1 MINLYK
7 QYKKFCIFFLTVVF
21 LIAFYT
27 IFGFF
32 GVPWI
37 IKSVIPSF
45 LADKNATLIVKE
57 VKFNPY
63 KFELNAT
70 DVSLKTYADIFSV
83 KQLDFE
89 LNFSEIFS
97 KNINIE
103 VVRLFEP
110 YTNIQREANFT
121 FNFDPL
127 VVSSDSKNIDEN
139 DNKESFFN
147 FTLNKFKIIN
157 GDVRYAD
164 ASLKRPFEVKLNDL
178 NYEIKNINLKEYSI
192 GKHILQTNS
201 NVLEEFD
208 WRGGVSLNPLKIY
221 GDIKL
226 GGLKMDKIWQSYM
239 SDLDFSVTKGTI
251 DTTLKYSI
259 NIGDEGVGLS
269 FNDSK
274 IMIKKFN
281 ISEQNSTI
289 KLDNLSFEDINFKGN
304 FSGKNDLRLNIGQAL
319 FDGFSKDEILLKS
332 GEVDNIL
339 FSLLKDENLSLG
351 GEISEL
357 KLSGIEHNSSSFA
370 SINEVVLNT
379 LKYDMNDVFSVD
391 LVDLN
396 SSGLSLKDE
405 QNFANIDTF
414 LIKNVSAS
422 FGLDDKKFMLSLP
435 KISLSNATF
444 KNPQMSLKN
453 DIFYLNNL
461 NLSAKDDF
469 GYMDI
474 SGDDFGFKGTK
485 FQGFDFD
492 VTSQDIEFLD
502 LNLSLKNEPNIT
514 SVITNLS
521 NIKTKPI
528 QVNVKNEKFVVVND
542 ISANGLKFDGK
553 NAELDSLMLGKS
565 DIFSSSKS
573 FAGFK
578 KLAVNGLNFEL
589 LQTVLDIKDVKFD
602 SFFYNDELSKDG
614 AKAIN
619 ELAILKSNKK
629 NTPKTVKKDKNYET
643 NFVANIENIEFLNA
657 SSKITQSFTGETM
670 KHEIGLKGA
679 KISNFSSDLSKPFG
693 LNLALKTS
701 DDVTLDTK
709 GKVAIEPL
717 NAELQTKV
725 VAGDLTKFN
734 AILSKYL
741 NASIAQGAAN
751 FQSSV
756 KFDKSYKVNGKFELK
771 NFILNDAN
779 GTKAAGVND
788 LKIKKILLNEKGV
801 DIADV
806 TINEPFAKVHIFKDK
821 SINLSQLS
829 KQNGSNKS
837 EQKNEQK
844 TNKKSKDEFQ
854 TSIKN
859 ISLNNANIDFSD
871 DSLVLPFVFDI
882 RNLSAQIDKVS
893 SGDVTNISMQG
904 TVGSGGSASIQSR
917 IDVFEPKKF
926 SDIKLKFK
934 DVELSEITP
943 YSATFVGRKIDSG
956 LISLSL
962 AYLIKDGKMDGKN
975 NVVIDTIKLGE
986 SVESADAIILP
997 LQLAISIL
1005 QDSRNIIDLNL
1016 PVSGDLDNP
1025 EFSYGGIVWQAIVQ
1039 LFSDVV
1045 TSPFRLLGNVLG
1057 IVNSQEL
1064 STVDFSAGE
1073 SEFMESQVKKV
1084 EQFKTITETKKDIIF
1099 VINPSYDEVVDKLAI
1114 QKRLLDRDIAMQA
1127 NARNISEIQ
1136 VIKELSMRKFKSVPQ
1151 NAYDELIKMRE
1162 ISESALAKLA
1172 NERAN
1177 SLKQM
1182 MIKTGVPSV
1191 QVKVSDKFQKVKAK
1205 MELYVPLP
1213 IGIEN
1218 R

>member
-1 MINLYK
+1 MRNLYK
-7 QYKKFCIFFLTVVF
+7 KYKKSCIFFLTVVF

-37 IKSVIPSF
+37 LKSVIPSF

-57 VKFNPY
+57 AKFHPY

-103 VVRLFEP
+103 VIRLFEP

-121 FNFDPL
+121 FNFDSL
-127 VVSSDSKNIDEN
+127 VVSSDSKNSDEN

-147 FTLNKFKIIN
+147 LTLNKFKIIN

-192 GKHILQTNS
+192 GKHILETNS

-239 SDLDFSVTKGTI
+239 SDLDFNVTKGTI

-269 FNDSK
+269 FDDSK
-274 IMIKKFN
+274 IIAKNFN
-281 ISEQNSTI
+281 INEQNSTI
-289 KLDNLSFEDINFKGN
+289 KLDNLAFEDINFKGN
-304 FSGKNDLRLNIGQAL
+304 FSGKNDLKLNIGQAL

-332 GEVDNIL
+332 GEVNNIL
-339 FSLLKDENLSLG
+339 FNLLRDESLSLD
-351 GEISEL
+351 GEISGL
-357 KLSGIEHNSSSFA
+357 KISGIEHNSSSFA
-370 SINEVVLNT
+370 SINEVVLNA
-379 LKYDMNDVFSVD
+379 LKYDMSDVFR
-391 LVDLN
+391 LNLLDLN
-396 SSGLSLKDE
+396 SSGLSFKDE

-422 FGLDDKKFMLSLP
+422 FGLDDKQFILSLP
-435 KISLSNATF
+435 KIGLNNTIF
-444 KNPQMSLKN
+444 KNPQISVKN

-461 NLSAKDDF
+461 NLSAKDEF

-492 VTSQDIEFLD
+492 VASQDIEFLD
-502 LNLSLKNEPNIT
+502 LNVSLKNEQNTT
-514 SVITNLS
+514 SIATNLS

-528 QVNVKNEKFVVVND
+528 QVNAKNEKFVVVDD

-589 LQTVLDIKDVKFD
+589 LQTALDIKDVKFD
-602 SFFYNDELSKDG
+602 SLFYNDELSKDG
-614 AKAIN
+614 SKAIN

-629 NTPKTVKKDKNYET
+629 NTPKIAKKDKSYET

-657 SSKITQSFTGETM
+657 SSKITQSFTDEAM

-693 LNLALKTS
+693 VNLALKTS
-701 DDVTLDTK
+701 DDVTLEAK

-741 NASIAQGAAN
+741 NASIAQGVAN

-756 KFDKSYKVNGKFELK
+756 KLDKSYKINGKFGLK
-771 NFILNDAN
+771 NFILNDTN
-779 GTKAAGVND
+779 GTKVAGVNE
-788 LKIKKILLNEKGV
+788 LEIKKILLNKKGV
-801 DIADV
+801 DITDV

-821 SINLSQLS
+821 SINLSRLS
-829 KQNGSNKS
+829 KQNDNKS

-844 TNKKSKDEFQ
+844 PNKSSKDEFQ

-882 RNLSAQIDKVS
+882 RNLNAQIDKVS

-934 DVELSEITP
+934 DVELNEITP

-986 SVESADAIILP
+986 SVESADAMSLP

-1039 LFSDVV
+1039 LFNDVV

-1057 IVNSQEL
+1057 IANSQEL
-1064 STVDFSAGE
+1064 STIDFSAGDG
-1073 SEFMESQVKKV
+1073 EFMESQAKKV

-1099 VINPSYDEVVDKLAI
+1099 VINPSYDETIDKLAI

-1127 NARNISEIQ
+1127 NARNISEMQ

-1162 ISESALAKLA
+1162 ISESALEKLA

-1182 MIKTGVPSV
+1182 MIKTGVPSD
-1191 QVKVSDKFQKVKAK
+1191 QVKVSDKLQKVKAK
-1205 MELYVPLP
+1205 MELYIPLP

-1218 R
+1218 RQ